1 MILKLHHLIF
11 TFILFAAI
19 SVVSADEVVKTQEGL
34 SPFGKKVIEDN
45 KENLRWIEG
54 CSRSP
59 VSTYRLKND
68 LVIFATNLGLDNTL
82 IQCLLPEVSKDLSNQ
97 KAFIFASPIAVLF
110 SGEGKSYPRP
120 DAFLQTGGKAI
131 IVTSTGS
138 DRGVTQIKHVSE
150 DTFIIQTGYSTHR
163 RAYLVFGN
171 SNEVKYLTNGD
182 VKVVD
187 TELLIF
193 RVDFRKS
200 WFRGGGA
207 FWFDALIDR
216 NGEIL
221 DIVTPMPDGGDSQVE
236 CMSSD
241 ELTQKSFL
249 DLSRFSNRTVCVYEK

>member
-1 MILKLHHLIF
+1 MIFKLHHLIF
-11 TFILFAAI
+11 TFILFTAI

-34 SPFGKKVIEDN
+34 SPFEKMVIEDN

-82 IQCLLPEVSKDLSNQ
+82 IQCLLPDVSKDLNNQ

-187 TELLIF
+187 TEQLIF
-193 RVDFRKS
+193 RVDGFKS
-200 WFRGGGA
+200 YFKPSGVGA

-216 NGEIL
+216 NGKIL
-221 DIVTPMPDGGDSQVE
+221 DIVTKKQIGMTEE
-236 CMSSD
+236 CLSRD
-241 ELTQKSFL
+241 ELIRKSHL
-249 DLSRFSNRTVCVYEK
+249 DLSLVSNHTVCLYGK